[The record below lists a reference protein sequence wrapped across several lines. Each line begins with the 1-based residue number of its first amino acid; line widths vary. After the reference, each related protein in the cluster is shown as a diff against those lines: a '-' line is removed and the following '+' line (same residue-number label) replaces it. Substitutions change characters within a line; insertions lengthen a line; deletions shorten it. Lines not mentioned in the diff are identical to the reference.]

1 MSIRRFTELA
11 HAHGAARRR
20 WPEHERVLYDRF
32 ATSEAGRTILAD
44 AERVDRLLD
53 AWQQPEGSGD
63 DGERVAR
70 IVAAA
75 GQEHPSAR
83 PLRTHVAPPR
93 RQLLGTWLSTG
104 FLASALFGFVLGFA
118 QVETGGENPA
128 YTELLL
134 GSSTLEELP

>member
-11 HAHGAARRR
+11 HAHGAARKR

-53 AWQQPEGSGD
+53 AWQQPGDSGD
-63 DGERVAR
+63 DDGRVAR

-75 GQEHPSAR
+75 EQEHAGRQPVR
-83 PLRTHVAPPR
+83 PDRVPPR
-93 RQLLGTWLSTG
+93 RQHLGTWLSTG

-118 QVETGGENPA
+118 QVDTGGEDPA

-134 GSSTLEELP
+134 GSSTLEEFP